1 MQYLHKS
8 RCGRPEGVA
17 TQKKDDWSALIGK
30 RCISH
35 QLKCCKIASPGLA
48 AARLVLTPCPLYPFL
63 KEPPVPSAT
72 ARALATGVGCSQI
85 SIVPVILCG
94 GTGTR
99 LWPLSRASYPKQYWP
114 LAGSGEDTLLQQ
126 TQQRL
131 EGLPGLAPPLLICN
145 EDHRFIVAEQMRQIG
160 VEPAGILLEPIG
172 RNTAPAVAVAALQAT
187 AQGEDPLLLVLA
199 ADHVIRDVASFRTT
213 VVAGAAAA
221 EAGQLVTFGIVP
233 TAPETGYGYI
243 EAAQSLADTSAPV
256 PIARFLEKPDRA
268 TAEACL
274 ATGRFTWNSGM
285 FLFKASAILAELE
298 RLAPEV
304 VSACRAALE
313 QDSADLDFL
322 RLEREAFAGCPN
334 VALDVAVMEKT
345 DRGAVLSLDAGW
357 SDVGSWSALWETAD
371 QDGQG
376 NVLRGR
382 VIHEGAR
389 NCYLRSEHRLGVEDL
404 VVVETDDVVLVA
416 HRDQAQDVKG
426 IVGLLERE
434 GAPESKA
441 HRKIYRPWGS
451 YDGVTEGERW
461 QVKRIVVNPGASLS
475 LQMHHHRAEH
485 WIVVQGTAVVDK
497 DGRQELVGENQSTY
511 IPLGCRHRL
520 SNPGK
525 IPVELIEV
533 QSGPYLGE
541 DDIVRFEDCYGRSE
555 PSVLGVAA

>member
-1 MQYLHKS
+1 MANS
-8 RCGRPEGVA
+8 PSSPS
-17 TQKKDDWSALIGK
+17 SAL
-30 RCISH
+30 
-35 QLKCCKIASPGLA
+35 
-48 AARLVLTPCPLYPFL
+48 
-63 KEPPVPSAT
+63 
-72 ARALATGVGCSQI
+72 
-85 SIVPVILCG
+85 VPVILCG

-114 LAGSGEDTLLQQ
+114 LAGTGEDTLLQQ

-131 EGLPGLAPPLLICN
+131 KGLPGLGAPLLICN
-145 EDHRFIVAEQMRQIG
+145 EDHRFIVAEQLRQIG
-160 VEPAGILLEPIG
+160 VEPQAILLEPIG

-187 AQGEDPLLLVLA
+187 AHGEDPLLLVLA
-199 ADHVIRDVASFRTT
+199 ADHVIRDAATFRATVA
-213 VVAGAAAA
+213 AGMAAA

-243 EAAQSLADTSAPV
+243 EAAHSLLGANAPV
-256 PIARFLEKPDRA
+256 PIARFVEKPDRA
-268 TAEACL
+268 TAEQFL

-304 VSACRAALE
+304 VSACRSSLE
-313 QDSADLDFL
+313 HDSADLDFL
-322 RLEREAFAGCPN
+322 RLEREAFASCPS
-334 VALDVAVMEKT
+334 VALDVAVMERT
-345 DRGAVLSLDAGW
+345 DRGAVLPLEAGW

-371 QDGQG
+371 QDSDG

-382 VIHEGAR
+382 VISEGSS
-389 NCYLRSEHRLGVEDL
+389 NCYLRSEHRLVVGLGVEDL

-416 HRDQAQDVKG
+416 HRDRAQDVKA

-441 HRKIYRPWGS
+441 HRKIYRPWGT

-485 WIVVQGTAVVDK
+485 WIVVQGSALVEK
-497 DGRQELVGENQSTY
+497 DGRQEMVSENQSTY

-541 DDIVRFEDCYGRSE
+541 DDIVRFEDRYGRSDASLT
-555 PSVLGVAA
+555 PTLTPQ

>member
-1 MQYLHKS
+1 MANS
-8 RCGRPEGVA
+8 PSSPS
-17 TQKKDDWSALIGK
+17 SAL
-30 RCISH
+30 
-35 QLKCCKIASPGLA
+35 
-48 AARLVLTPCPLYPFL
+48 
-63 KEPPVPSAT
+63 
-72 ARALATGVGCSQI
+72 
-85 SIVPVILCG
+85 VPVILCG

-114 LAGSGEDTLLQQ
+114 LAGTGEDTLLQQ

-131 EGLPGLAPPLLICN
+131 AGLPGLGAPLLICN
-145 EDHRFIVAEQMRQIG
+145 EDHRFIVAEQLRQIG
-160 VEPAGILLEPIG
+160 VEPQAILLEPVG

-187 AQGEDPLLLVLA
+187 AHGEDPLLLVLA
-199 ADHVIRDVASFRTT
+199 ADHVIRDAATFRAT
-213 VVAGAAAA
+213 VTAGMAAA

-243 EAAQSLADTSAPV
+243 EAAQSLLGANEPV
-256 PIARFLEKPDRA
+256 PIARFVEKPDRA
-268 TAEACL
+268 TAEQFL

-304 VSACRAALE
+304 VSACRSSLE
-313 QDSADLDFL
+313 HDSADLDFL
-322 RLEREAFAGCPN
+322 RLERETFASCPS
-334 VALDVAVMEKT
+334 VALDVAVMERT
-345 DRGAVLSLDAGW
+345 DRGAVLPLEAGW

-371 QDGQG
+371 QDSDG

-382 VIHEGAR
+382 VISEGSS
-389 NCYLRSEHRLGVEDL
+389 NCYLRSEHRLVVGLGVEDL

-416 HRDQAQDVKG
+416 HRDRAQEVKA
-426 IVGLLERE
+426 IVGRLERE

-485 WIVVQGTAVVDK
+485 WIVVQGTAVVEK
-497 DGRQELVGENQSTY
+497 DGGRELVGENQSTY

-541 DDIVRFEDCYGRSE
+541 DDIVRFEDRYGRSDAS
-555 PSVLGVAA
+555 PAPTLTPTLTPQ